1 MFVAVKKEHRAAPRS
16 QCPRHVREVAKM
28 AAKAGETAKVSV
40 RNARKK
46 GMDAIK
52 RAKMPEDE
60 AKRAE
65 KEVQKSHD
73 AFVKRCQDLTVAKEK
88 AIMAA

>member
-1 MFVAVKKEHRAAPRS
+1 M
-16 QCPRHVREVAKM
+16 
-28 AAKAGETAKVSV
+28 

>member
-1 MFVAVKKEHRAAPRS
+1 MPEMNADTK
-16 QCPRHVREVAKM
+16 REVAKM
-28 AAKAGETAKVSV
+28 AAKAGETAKISV

-52 RAKMPEDE
+52 KAKMPEDD
-60 AKRAE
+60 AKRSE

-73 AFVKRCQDLTVAKEK
+73 AFVKRCQDLTAAKEK
-88 AIMAA
+88 AVLAA